1 MRDARRTSRYY
12 ARRGPPLGERPA
24 DLIRIPSRWILRA
37 YDIDAVEP
45 EREFTLPAEF
55 IPPQNVR
62 LSPARSF
69 STPLSRFL
77 AHTVAVRYGLPI
89 PNDARIAFSL
99 DFDEPGSHRFVR
111 GRGRVRA

>member
-1 MRDARRTSRYY
+1 MRDARRTSRDY
-12 ARRGPPLGERPA
+12 ARRGPPLEERSV
-24 DLIRIPSRWILRA
+24 DLIRTASMWILRA
-37 YDIDAVEP
+37 YDIDADEP
-45 EREFTLPAEF
+45 EREFALPAEF

-62 LSPARSF
+62 LSAARPF

-99 DFDEPGSHRFVR
+99 DFDQSCTVVR